1 VRGRS
6 SGSQLI
12 WKRNTEIFSL
22 RKDPIKTVFSM
33 ISFEVCILPVEGS
46 NLTSSS
52 EPKIYDMGKISIR
65 HCYIG
70 LHHRVL
76 KKTAVYVI
84 MTKKVRRTNVE
95 MGMQPAGHKRL
106 ARCLV

>member
-1 VRGRS
+1 LCPPIIANCSVRGRS
-6 SGSQLI
+6 SGSELI

-22 RKDPIKTVFSM
+22 EKDPIKTIFSM

-52 EPKIYDMGKISIR
+52 ELKINDKSKNSIR

-70 LHHRVL
+70 LRHRVL
-76 KKTAVYVI
+76 KKNCRVRDYD
-84 MTKKVRRTNVE
+84 KKS
-95 MGMQPAGHKRL
+95 
-106 ARCLV
+106 